1 MRELSNKK
9 IYLFGA
15 IFALLI
21 AMSNYTVQ
29 FAIND
34 WITYGALMYPFTFLM
49 SDILSERY
57 SKEQTLKVVR
67 VGVVLA
73 IIPTLM
79 VADGRIALASILTFL
94 FIQQFDVIIFHKLKT
109 RFEKLGWLRNNGRT
123 IVSQMFDTALIF
135 TIASG
140 GTMPTYMLI

>member
-57 SKEQTLKVVR
+57 SKEQTLKVV
-67 VGVVLA
+67 
-73 IIPTLM
+73 T
-79 VADGRIALASILTFL
+79 T
-94 FIQQFDVIIFHKLKT
+94 
-109 RFEKLGWLRNNGRT
+109 
-123 IVSQMFDTALIF
+123 
-135 TIASG
+135 
-140 GTMPTYMLI
+140 